1 MIAGLGI
8 AAGVLFLGLIFVFL
22 LYKEA
27 QNNVVLIEKEKE
39 EEIAKINETVK
50 EKDNQIQTLSE
61 KNESLNSELAT
72 QKSDFE
78 TKLLNASNNSP
89 DLIGK
94 TIVDND
100 VLKSKDDL
108 IKQKELEVKEYK
120 QLSINLIKDL
130 HELEDKYIDNGGNLS
145 DLYEDYN
152 EYYG

>member
-8 AAGVLFLGLIFVFL
+8 AAIVLFLGLIFVFL

-27 QNNVVLIEKEKE
+27 QKNVTLIEEEKA
-39 EEIAKINETVK
+39 EEIAKFEETLK

-61 KNESLNSELAT
+61 ETKNLNLEIT
-72 QKSDFE
+72 NQKNDFE
-78 TKLLNASNNSP
+78 AKLKNVSSNSP
-89 DLIGK
+89 DLVGK

-100 VLKSKDDL
+100 VLENKDRL
-108 IKQKELEVKEYK
+108 IKQKETEIKEYK
-120 QLSINLIKDL
+120 QLSIELIKDL
-130 HELEDKYIDNGGNLS
+130 HELEDKYIDNGGNLN